1 MEVHINPSYTQLTD
15 FIMSVPKHE
24 KKKKKVYCNRRNT
37 VERVSYK
44 GQQYVIK
51 KYKRPVLLNC
61 VVYTWFRKNK
71 PLRAY
76 ENAETLLRKGFDTAA
91 PIAYLIFK
99 KNGFYHTGYF
109 ISEYIPYPTLDE
121 VFREGTDN
129 ERKEWESA
137 FVDYT
142 VRLHQAGI
150 IHRDYN
156 ARNLIVHKEG
166 DKHCIAMIDI
176 NQLTFGKVT
185 PRAAMVSLE
194 LFRQDIPHLET
205 LIPAYAEGM
214 GFDADECLKLLRQ
227 SQERRAKRRAFKHW
241 FKRNI
246 LGKK

>member
-1 MEVHINPSYTQLTD
+1 MEVHINPAYADLSD
-15 FIMSVPKHE
+15 FILSVPNHDYTPE
-24 KKKKKVYCNRRNT
+24 QVYCNRRNT
-37 VERVSYK
+37 VERIRYND
-44 GQQYVIK
+44 QQYVVK

-76 ENAETLLRKGFDTAA
+76 ENAEYLLKNGFDTAA
-91 PIAYLIFK
+91 PIAYLVFK
-99 KNGFYHTGYF
+99 KHGFYHTGYF
-109 ISEYIPYPTLDE
+109 ISSYIPYPTLDE
-121 VFREGTDN
+121 ILRGDDEAAK
-129 ERKEWESA
+129 KEWEDA

-166 DKHCIAMIDI
+166 DQHCFAMIDI

-185 PRAAMVSLE
+185 PKAAMVSLE
-194 LFRQDIPHLET
+194 LFRQDIPHLEE
-205 LIPAYAEGM
+205 LIPAYAKGM
-214 GFDADECLKLLRQ
+214 GFDADECLNLLRQ
-227 SQERRAKRRAFKHW
+227 SQERRARRRAFKHW